1 MVSGMSLVEKWTDI
15 RRRPEIIIP
24 AGCVRALIPV
34 RQERVYHLVTVVYS
48 ESELI
53 PAILLI
59 MLYWKIKWNIM
70 LAAAEALYL
79 ILLGFQ

>member
-1 MVSGMSLVEKWTDI
+1 MVSGMSLVEKWMDI

-24 AGCVRALIPV
+24 AGYARVLIPV
-34 RQERVYHLVTVVYS
+34 KQERVYHLDTAVYS